1 MKLKLWICLIVVMA
15 GLGILIQKANSGY
28 ITYDELRQQLK
39 YRLATSSPDFED
51 ADLDMCLDM
60 AGMAMLNH
68 GLALSK
74 EITATRTKLDSGQQY
89 LWLGVPT
96 FPPIS
101 TLFVWSVSKLREGY
115 INPEGLETEISLMS
129 ISIKDIGHRELD
141 TDIPVSYYC
150 FFHSHDTAYIYVYP
164 APIETT
170 QLYVE
175 YYESVPADLGDWFHF
190 NPAYEE
196 ILLDY
201 ALMIAWFRIEN
212 WGAAASAYNSYQQGI
227 ALLREEIVNKQPD
240 ITVGHKIIK

>member
-1 MKLKLWICLIVVMA
+1 MKLKFWICLIVIVA
-15 GLGILIQKANSGY
+15 GLGVWIQKANPAH
-28 ITYDELRQQLK
+28 ITYAELRQQLK

-51 ADLDMCLDM
+51 ADLDLCLDM

-74 EITATRTKLDSGQQY
+74 EMGATYTTLDSGEQY
-89 LWLGVPT
+89 LWIGIPGSVLPV
-96 FPPIS
+96 
-101 TLFVWSVSKLREGY
+101 LFVWSVSKLREGY
-115 INPEGLETEISLMS
+115 INPEGLETEISLMETD
-129 ISIKDIGHRELD
+129 IKDIGHRELD
-141 TDIPVSYYC
+141 TDVPVSYYC

-164 APIETT
+164 APIEST

-175 YYESVPADLGDWFHF
+175 YYSSVPADLGDYFRF

-201 ALMIAWFRIEN
+201 ALMIAWLRIEN
-212 WGAAASAYNSYQQGI
+212 WRDAATVYNSYQQGI
-227 ALLREEIVNKQPD
+227 AILREEIVNKQPD